1 MEERNEKTNKK
12 IYKKWWF
19 IVIVVILSIILI
31 TNIANDLKNSKKI
44 NWSTV
49 ELGQY
54 LPKPDKTNGRLNS
67 NSSTS
72 LNIVLTKID
81 EDGYK
86 IYKIKCKEAGYTID
100 EEDSSTSFLAFNSE
114 GYKISLNYTT
124 SGKELSIY
132 LDAPEKLE
140 EIEWPTSG
148 LGAMLPT
155 PKSNLGK
162 ITWDSSKGFTV
173 HIGNTSIKE
182 FSDYV
187 KSCEDKGFTIDHSKS
202 SKSYYAKNTDGYK
215 ISLGYSGCNRISISI
230 DAPSSSTNDSAS
242 SAPTTSST
250 ATPTPKESEKTSS
263 SATSSSSGL
272 RPEFKKAMDSYE
284 SFMNEYVTFMKK
296 YLDSNGTDVSLLA
309 DYSKYMNK
317 YAEACKDFEKWNG
330 ESLNN
335 EETAYYIDVQA
346 RISKKLLE
354 IQN

>member
-12 IYKKWWF
+12 FYKKWWF
-19 IVIVVILSIILI
+19 IVIVVILSIVLI
-31 TNIANDLKNSKKI
+31 INLSNDSKNNKKI
-44 NWSTV
+44 NWSTI

-54 LPKPDKTNGRLNS
+54 LPKPDKTKGRLNS

-72 LNIVLTKID
+72 LNIVLTKIN

-86 IYKIKCKEAGYTID
+86 TYKIKCKEAGYTID
-100 EEDSSTSFLAFNSE
+100 EDDSSTSFSAFNNE
-114 GYKISLNYTT
+114 GYKISLSYTT

-187 KSCEDKGFTIDHSKS
+187 KSCEDKGFTVDHSKS
-202 SKSYYAKNTDGYK
+202 SKSYYAKNADGYK
-215 ISLGYSGCNRISISI
+215 ISLNYSGCNRISITI
-230 DAPSSSTNDSAS
+230 DAPSSSTNNSAP

-250 ATPTPKESEKTSS
+250 ATPTPKEPEKTSS

-272 RPEFKKAMDSYE
+272 RTEFKKAMDSYE

-309 DYSKYMNK
+309 DYSNYMNK